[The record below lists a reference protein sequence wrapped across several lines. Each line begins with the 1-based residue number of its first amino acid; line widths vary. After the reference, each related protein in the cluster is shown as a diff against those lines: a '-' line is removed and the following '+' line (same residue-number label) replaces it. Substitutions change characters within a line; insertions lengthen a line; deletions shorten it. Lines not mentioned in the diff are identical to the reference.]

1 MSEMKKKRKKVY
13 VVGHKNP
20 DTDSI
25 CSAIAYA
32 NLKNQINDNDS
43 IVYIAKKAGQV
54 NEETKFVL
62 DYFDAKTPDY
72 VMDVRPKVKDVELR
86 EGGGIS
92 GKMSLKKA
100 WDLMRANKIVTLPIV
115 EDDEL
120 QGMVSIGDIAYSDMN
135 VYDNTALSKACTS
148 YANIVETLEGEMVVG
163 DINGVFDKGNILIAT
178 ANPDL
183 MESFIHENDMVILGN
198 RYESQLCAIEM
209 GASCIVICMNSPVSI
224 TIRKLAKEKGV
235 TIITSPYDT
244 YVVTRLISH
253 SMPVDYYMTSKEKL
267 VTFTTKDYVNDIRK
281 TMAKHRFRDF
291 PVLDTKGH
299 YVGMI
304 SRRNLLNLKRRQI
317 ILVDHNETN
326 QAVDGYDE
334 AEILEIIDHHRIGN
348 METLSPVYFRN
359 QPVGCTATIIT
370 QMYQENGVEI
380 DPQTAG
386 LLCSAILSDT
396 LMFRSPTCT
405 IIDQKTAEYLAEIAG
420 IQIEEY
426 AAKMFS
432 AGSNLS
438 EKSAEEIFFQDFK
451 KFDSGE
457 IIFGVGQ
464 INSMNELELKAIKNK
479 LEHYLE
485 KAKVEQGV
493 QMIFFMLTN
502 ILDQSTEVIYIG
514 KNAKEALEMA
524 FQVKASDGSA
534 RVPEVVSRK
543 KQFIPAMLH
552 VLSEL

>member
-1 MSEMKKKRKKVY
+1 MSLTKKKKVY

-32 NLKNQINDNDS
+32 NLKNKIKEDDS
-43 IVYIAKKAGQV
+43 VEYIPKRAGQV

-62 DYFDAKTPDY
+62 DYFEEKTPEF
-72 VMDVRPKVKDVELR
+72 VMDVKPKVKDVEIR
-86 EGGGIS
+86 ESEGIPRD
-92 GKMSLKKA
+92 MSLKKA

-115 EDDEL
+115 ENEEL
-120 QGMVSIGDIAYSDMN
+120 QGVITVGDIAYSDMN
-135 VYDNTALSKACTS
+135 VYDNTGLSKACTS
-148 YANIVETLEGEMVVG
+148 YANIVETLEGEMVIG
-163 DINGVFDKGNILIAT
+163 DINGYFNKGNILIAT

-183 MESFIHENDMVILGN
+183 MESFIHEHDMVILGN

-209 GASCIVICMNSPVSI
+209 GASCIIICMNSPVSI
-224 TIRKLAKEKGV
+224 TIKKLAKERGV

-253 SMPVDYYMTSKEKL
+253 SMPVNYYMTTRDKL
-267 VTFTTKDYVNDIRK
+267 FTFTTKDYVNDIK
-281 TMAKHRFRDF
+281 KIMAKHRFRDF
-291 PVLDTKGH
+291 PILDPKGH

-304 SRRNLLNLKRRQI
+304 SRRNLLDLKRKQL

-334 AEILEIIDHHRIGN
+334 AEILEIIDHHRIGD
-348 METLSPVYFRN
+348 METLAPVYFRN
-359 QPVGCTATIIT
+359 QPVGCTATIVT
-370 QMYQENGVEI
+370 QMYQENGIEI

-405 IIDQKTAEYLAEIAG
+405 FIDQKTAEYLADIAG

-432 AGSNLS
+432 AGSNLT
-438 EKSAEEIFFQDFK
+438 EKSPEEIFFQDFK

-464 INSMNELELKAIKNK
+464 INSMNEDELKAIKNK

-485 KAKVEQGV
+485 KAKAEQGV

-502 ILDQSTEVIYIG
+502 ILDQSTEVIYKG
-514 KNAKEALEMA
+514 KKAKEAIEMA
-524 FQVKASDGSA
+524 FHVKAARGSA
-534 RVPEVVSRK
+534 IVPNIVSRK

-552 VLSEL
+552 VLGEL